1 MPRLNTGN
9 TLYQGFAARH
19 IIALIW
25 GPPMKSPHVV
35 SLLLTLTLTL
45 PGFAQGRPGSGAG
58 KTPAPTVRSIP
69 SPSEP
74 KLNAPT
80 LGRVFLSGKVVLD
93 DGTPLTESAT
103 IQTICKGERRNEA
116 YTDSHGNFSFEFGDR
131 RPGSS
136 AVGIGDAETSFS
148 DSTPNRLN
156 QRDWHDCELQAVLP
170 GYSSQVLEL
179 ASKVYMSE
187 TTDLG
192 RIALHRLGEVQG
204 FTVSATSAQAPSG
217 ARKAFEK
224 GQDHQKKQKWDD
236 AQRSF
241 EKAVQI
247 YPKYAVAWFELG
259 RTKLQNS
266 DEAGAREAFN
276 QALGADSKFV
286 SPYQGLAGLAMRR
299 HDWKEVV
306 KTTNQILAL
315 NPVNFPNAWLQN
327 SVGNY
332 SLRNFEAAEQ
342 SARRG
347 LKIDPSHQIPRL
359 EYMLGMILMQKASYK
374 EAEDH
379 MQQFLHLATQPADA
393 EEAQKQLAQIAKLSA
408 AVPAPAA
415 VSK

>member
-1 MPRLNTGN
+1 
-9 TLYQGFAARH
+9 
-19 IIALIW
+19 
-25 GPPMKSPHVV
+25 MKSPHLV

-45 PGFAQGRPGSGAG
+45 PGFAQGRPGSGGG

-74 KLNAPT
+74 KLNAPN

-224 GQDHQKKQKWDD
+224 GWDQQKKQKWDD

-259 RTKLQNS
+259 RTKLQKS
-266 DEAGAREAFN
+266 DEAGAREAFS

-299 HDWKEVV
+299 HDWQEVV
-306 KTTNQILAL
+306 KMTNQIVAL

-347 LKIDPSHQIPRL
+347 LKIDPSHQIPKL

-408 AVPAPAA
+408 AAPAA

>member
-1 MPRLNTGN
+1 
-9 TLYQGFAARH
+9 
-19 IIALIW
+19 
-25 GPPMKSPHVV
+25 MKSLHAVRL
-35 SLLLTLTLTL
+35 SLALTLTISS
-45 PGFAQGRPGSGAG
+45 FAQGRPGSGSG
-58 KTPAPTVRSIP
+58 KTPAPTVRSTP
-69 SPSEP
+69 STSQPQ
-74 KLNAPT
+74 LNAPN
-80 LGRVFLSGKVVLD
+80 LGRFFLSGKVVLE

-103 IQTICKGERRNEA
+103 IQTICRGQRRNEA

-136 AVGIGDAETSFS
+136 AVGIGDAETSFG
-148 DSTPNRLN
+148 DSTPNRSN

-204 FTVSATSAQAPSG
+204 FTVSATSAQAPNG

-224 GQDHQKKQKWDD
+224 GRDQQKKQKWDD

-241 EKAVQI
+241 EKAVEI

-259 RTKLQNS
+259 RVKLRKT

-276 QALGADSKFV
+276 QALSADSRFV
-286 SPYQGLAGLAMRR
+286 SPYQGLAELAMRR
-299 HDWKEVV
+299 HEWQDVV
-306 KTTNQILAL
+306 KNTDQILAL
-315 NPVNFPNAWLQN
+315 NPVNFPDAWFQN

-332 SLRNFEAAEQ
+332 SLKNFEAAER

-347 LKIDPSHQIPRL
+347 LKIDPSHQTPKL
-359 EYMLGMILMQKASYK
+359 EYILGMILIRRASYK
-374 EAEDH
+374 EAEEH
-379 MQQFLHLATQPADA
+379 MQQFLHLATQPADV

-408 AVPAPAA
+408 AAPAPAL
-415 VSK
+415 SK